1 MLFLYFIY
9 KNTKFLKTLNIYKNY
24 LSCSAQNLC
33 LTHHSLK
40 FSMLNVYYIYKNIIN
55 FQISLPSEKRRNN
68 TALYNPHSV
77 KELQG
82 NYSYINWLDYINALL
97 PKDLSINDNEIVIVS
112 VPSFFEA
119 LGPLLE
125 TTPKRTIANYMMW
138 RIHGFSSFFLN
149 EELRKRQLEY
159 STVLSG
165 REEQEARWKECV
177 DITSGR

>member
-1 MLFLYFIY
+1 M
-9 KNTKFLKTLNIYKNY
+9 
-24 LSCSAQNLC
+24 
-33 LTHHSLK
+33 
-40 FSMLNVYYIYKNIIN
+40 
-55 FQISLPSEKRRNN
+55 
-68 TALYNPHSV
+68 YNPHSV